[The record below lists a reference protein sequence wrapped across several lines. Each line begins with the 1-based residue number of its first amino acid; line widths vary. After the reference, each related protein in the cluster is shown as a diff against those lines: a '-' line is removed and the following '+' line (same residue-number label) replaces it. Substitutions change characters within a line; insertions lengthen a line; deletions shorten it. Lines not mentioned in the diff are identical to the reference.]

1 MSAPGLG
8 RVKTPTFNL
17 RVEIPSRFRKF
28 ENQKCLRPPLR
39 EDDRENNSAHSWLV
53 HVFTQPGSLAEAAT
67 SLRHVRSTPRKQTQ
81 FGHRLRSGPCR
92 FCCKSRHTDGAGRL
106 MPFVE
111 AVRCHPLDCAGR
123 LTLDFTDACNV
134 TQSTQGR
141 VVVAGRP
148 TWQAC
153 EGSAQS
159 LPT

>member
-1 MSAPGLG
+1 MMGYSRLVSADEADERLAARSCPSMSVIG
-8 RVKTPTFNL
+8 
-17 RVEIPSRFRKF
+17 
-28 ENQKCLRPPLR
+28 
-39 EDDRENNSAHSWLV
+39 
-53 HVFTQPGSLAEAAT
+53 
-67 SLRHVRSTPRKQTQ
+67 
-81 FGHRLRSGPCR
+81 R

>member
-1 MSAPGLG
+1 MKWSSHINIRSPRLKPGQFVIGETKKTFATLSPHEQTSCGRRGMS
-8 RVKTPTFNL
+8 V
-17 RVEIPSRFRKF
+17 
-28 ENQKCLRPPLR
+28 
-39 EDDRENNSAHSWLV
+39 W
-53 HVFTQPGSLAEAAT
+53 
-67 SLRHVRSTPRKQTQ
+67 
-81 FGHRLRSGPCR
+81 CR
-92 FCCKSRHTDGAGRL
+92 FCCKSRHTDGAGRP

>member
-1 MSAPGLG
+1 MVRLGMSNSGHPPGAL
-8 RVKTPTFNL
+8 
-17 RVEIPSRFRKF
+17 
-28 ENQKCLRPPLR
+28 
-39 EDDRENNSAHSWLV
+39 
-53 HVFTQPGSLAEAAT
+53 
-67 SLRHVRSTPRKQTQ
+67 
-81 FGHRLRSGPCR
+81 FGHGAMSDLSPLCAR

>member
-1 MSAPGLG
+1 MRRINIICHRSSRWFFQAKSAMSSIG
-8 RVKTPTFNL
+8 
-17 RVEIPSRFRKF
+17 
-28 ENQKCLRPPLR
+28 
-39 EDDRENNSAHSWLV
+39 
-53 HVFTQPGSLAEAAT
+53 
-67 SLRHVRSTPRKQTQ
+67 
-81 FGHRLRSGPCR
+81 R

-148 TWQAC
+148 TSQAC

>member
-1 MSAPGLG
+1 MGQSLPKWVVRATSA
-8 RVKTPTFNL
+8 F
-17 RVEIPSRFRKF
+17 
-28 ENQKCLRPPLR
+28 PPIATEL
-39 EDDRENNSAHSWLV
+39 
-53 HVFTQPGSLAEAAT
+53 QT
-67 SLRHVRSTPRKQTQ
+67 SLRSVS
-81 FGHRLRSGPCR
+81 CR

>member
-1 MSAPGLG
+1 MRSPLWVNNCPRDELERGQLNPQQRTCDDCFGMSE
-8 RVKTPTFNL
+8 K
-17 RVEIPSRFRKF
+17 
-28 ENQKCLRPPLR
+28 
-39 EDDRENNSAHSWLV
+39 
-53 HVFTQPGSLAEAAT
+53 
-67 SLRHVRSTPRKQTQ
+67 
-81 FGHRLRSGPCR
+81 CR

-141 VVVAGRP
+141 VAVVGRP

>member
-1 MSAPGLG
+1 MFDSHCRWAPAAA
-8 RVKTPTFNL
+8 RTDRISP
-17 RVEIPSRFRKF
+17 RF
-28 ENQKCLRPPLR
+28 
-39 EDDRENNSAHSWLV
+39 AAV
-53 HVFTQPGSLAEAAT
+53 HESVCG
-67 SLRHVRSTPRKQTQ
+67 
-81 FGHRLRSGPCR
+81 R

-141 VVVAGRP
+141 VAVAGRP

-153 EGSAQS
+153 GGSAQT

>member
-1 MSAPGLG
+1 MSPATAPPACRGMIESGL
-8 RVKTPTFNL
+8 F
-17 RVEIPSRFRKF
+17 
-28 ENQKCLRPPLR
+28 
-39 EDDRENNSAHSWLV
+39 AAV
-53 HVFTQPGSLAEAAT
+53 HE
-67 SLRHVRSTPRKQTQ
+67 
-81 FGHRLRSGPCR
+81 SGIGG

-134 TQSTQGR
+134 TQTTQGR